1 MTVMGKY
8 FKVPDLQGSVSI
20 FLTLSEKKGYV
31 DSHLMGAWP
40 VVAPE
45 LLALFWKSVLLEQ
58 IQQSSWM
65 AEANSYSWDLG
76 IDWSLL
82 FNLNAALRGFPW
94 WSSGEEFTLPKQGAQ
109 FRCLVG
115 ELDPVCY
122 NEDSAQPNK

>member
-1 MTVMGKY
+1 MGKY

-65 AEANSYSWDLG
+65 AEANSYS
-76 IDWSLL
+76 
-82 FNLNAALRGFPW
+82 
-94 WSSGEEFTLPKQGAQ
+94 
-109 FRCLVG
+109 
-115 ELDPVCY
+115 
-122 NEDSAQPNK
+122 